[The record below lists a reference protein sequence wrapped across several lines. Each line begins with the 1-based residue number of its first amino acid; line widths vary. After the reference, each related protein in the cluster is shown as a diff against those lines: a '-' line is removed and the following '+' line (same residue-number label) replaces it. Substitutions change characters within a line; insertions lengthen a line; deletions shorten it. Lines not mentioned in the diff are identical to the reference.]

1 MTTTDLASFAHLTDE
16 QVYQRI
22 RQAKQALGPRLA
34 ILGHHYQADD
44 VIQFADYRG
53 DSLGLSQRAAS
64 LPEAEYIVFCGVT
77 FMAETAAMLC
87 KPNQFVFQ
95 PEPEAFCPM
104 AILADAEQA
113 QEAWAALTG
122 LWGDDL
128 IPITYQN
135 SNGDLKAF
143 VGRHGGA
150 VCTSSNADKLMRW
163 ALGQKGHLLFMPDE
177 HLGTNTALALG
188 IPLEQIGVWDPLNP
202 PDPRTLAQARVV
214 VWKGFCYVHAGM
226 TPEDI
231 DKARREHPGALVVVH
246 PECPHEVVAKADATG
261 STTGII
267 DYVEQAPVGATIVV
281 GTEFHLVNRLA
292 HRYTDRKV
300 VPLAARSCKTMGMT
314 TARHLLRVVDNLL
327 QARDAKDAVQR
338 NAAYWVRVDD
348 ETACWAR
355 VALER
360 MLEA

>member
-1 MTTTDLASFAHLTDE
+1 MASLARLSDDE
-16 QVYQRI
+16 VFQRI
-22 RQAKQALGPRLA
+22 RQAKETLGPRLA
-34 ILGHHYQADD
+34 ILGHHYQADE

-64 LPEAEYIVFCGVT
+64 LERAEYIVFCGVT

-87 KPNQFVFQ
+87 KPHQYVFQ
-95 PEPEAFCPM
+95 PEPEAYCPM

-113 QEAWAALTG
+113 QEAWTALTG
-122 LWGDDL
+122 LWGDDV

-163 ALGQKGHLLFMPDE
+163 ALNQKGHVLFMPDE
-177 HLGTNTALALG
+177 HLGTNTALAMG
-188 IPLEQIGVWDPLNP
+188 IPLEQIGLWDPLNP
-202 PDPRTLAQARVV
+202 PDVHTLAQTKAV

-226 TPEDI
+226 TPEDV
-231 DKARREHPGALVVVH
+231 DKARRQYPGALVVVH
-246 PECPHEVVAKADATG
+246 PECPREVVAKADATG

-292 HRYTDRKV
+292 HTYTDRKV

-314 TARHLLRVVDNLL
+314 TARHLLRVLDNLA
-327 QARDAKDAVQR
+327 QAADMDDVLQR
-338 NAAYWVRVDD
+338 NAAYWVRVDE
-348 ETACWAR
+348 ETTRWAR